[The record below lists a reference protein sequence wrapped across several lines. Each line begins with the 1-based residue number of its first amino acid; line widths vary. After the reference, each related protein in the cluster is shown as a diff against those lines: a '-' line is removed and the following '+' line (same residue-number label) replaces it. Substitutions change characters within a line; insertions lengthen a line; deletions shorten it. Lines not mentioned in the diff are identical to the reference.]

1 MRTPLFASFG
11 WLAASALLG
20 CASSDADNVAP
31 GVGGAGP
38 VAHDASSPSADVV
51 SSTGTGGS
59 GGQSAGGAGSP
70 MSNDAAAV
78 DARAPSVDA
87 GSAVTAN
94 SNASSDAHRILT
106 YLTGLKGKA
115 GKHVISGQNIG
126 GDGVSQFAPNLAH
139 YVDEL
144 HTQTGKWIALAGFG
158 LGYPDLQSA
167 ADMQITRKYASDW
180 WKTGG
185 LVTMWAS
192 PGNPQTGSGNC
203 QDTNFS
209 GARDLITPGNPLNDK
224 WKAILDRIATAL
236 AGLQDDGVVVL
247 WRPLHEMNGNWFW
260 WSMDNGAN
268 MSPADF
274 LAIWKYEFDYF
285 TNVKHLNNLLWVY
298 SPNVAGGGMKAV
310 DYYFPG
316 SSVVDLG
323 GEDFYNPD
331 PPSLGATN
339 YDKGRALTAPF
350 GFCEF
355 GPGQSMAGG
364 ADGNFDNKKLIDAI
378 NGQYRDISFFMY
390 WSSWQGANVAI
401 IDNKNATGLM
411 NDPAIITRDD
421 LAWK

>member
-1 MRTPLFASFG
+1 MPNEA
-11 WLAASALLG
+11 
-20 CASSDADNVAP
+20 
-31 GVGGAGP
+31 GAIEGSLP
-38 VAHDASSPSADVV
+38 PTEASSPVA
-51 SSTGTGGS
+51 
-59 GGQSAGGAGSP
+59 
-70 MSNDAAAV
+70 
-78 DARAPSVDA
+78 
-87 GSAVTAN
+87 TAN
-94 SNASSDAHRILT
+94 PNASSDAHKILA
-106 YLTGLKGKA
+106 YLRGLQGKT

-126 GDGVSQFAPNLAH
+126 GDGISQFAPNMAH

-167 ADMQITRKYASDW
+167 ADMQTTRKYAADW

-192 PGNPQTGSGNC
+192 PGNPQTGGNA
-203 QDTNFS
+203 QDANFT
-209 GARDLITPGNPLNDK
+209 GARQLLTTGDPLNDK

-236 AGLQDDGVVVL
+236 AGLQEDGVVVL

-260 WSMDNGAN
+260 WSMDNGVN
-268 MSPADF
+268 MAPADF
-274 LAIWKYEFDYF
+274 AAIWKYEFDYF

-298 SPNVAGGGMKAV
+298 SPNAAGGGMKAV

-316 SSVVDLG
+316 ASFVDLG

-339 YDKGRALTAPF
+339 YDKGRALVAPF

-355 GPGQSMAGG
+355 GPGQSTAGG

-378 NGQYRDISFFMY
+378 NGQYKDISFFMY

-411 NDPAIITRDD
+411 NDPSIITRDD